1 MEKQI
6 IYGDECL
13 GYLKPAGKM
22 SSEEAR
28 EVLESIIKNGLY
40 EQITSERT
48 NALRRKIREGGLT
61 IREN

>member
-6 IYGDECL
+6 IYGDENL

-28 EVLESIIKNGLY
+28 KVLERIIKDGLY

-48 NALRRKIREGGLT
+48 NALRRRIGEGELT
-61 IREN
+61 LREN